1 MWVQPKPK
9 PKLPRSLRSL
19 LVGNFV
25 GEISRHLKCSFAMK
39 SLNKIIAYLYVGDVV
54 MQLVALMLS
63 IKVFP

>member
-1 MWVQPKPK
+1 
-9 PKLPRSLRSL
+9 
-19 LVGNFV
+19 
-25 GEISRHLKCSFAMK
+25 MK